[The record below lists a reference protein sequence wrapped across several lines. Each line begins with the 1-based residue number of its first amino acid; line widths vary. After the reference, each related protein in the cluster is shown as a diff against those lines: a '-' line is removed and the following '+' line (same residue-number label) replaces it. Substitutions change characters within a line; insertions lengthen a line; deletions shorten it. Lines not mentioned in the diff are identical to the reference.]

1 MGDETLQEYLVKIG
15 WDLDKDGYNN
25 VQSLINGLINKIGS
39 KVGNFTKSF
48 LTGAGIVKDAIVG
61 ITESTVEL
69 INKTA
74 QLDKETEKWARQYWT
89 TEQNARSLQSAMKSM
104 GLSSLDDLYY
114 ATSEEYNRFL
124 DLRNLGKSLEAP
136 KELDDFLVKVR
147 DINHEVNRL
156 KVIFEYG
163 ARWVVYYLGKMFGKD
178 TDEMLQLFKNGVDWI
193 AKHLPQIAEK
203 IAKAISHVVNI
214 VLALYKV
221 GKAIVTGIKNHLDSM
236 PSRTKATLAA
246 LSAVL
251 LAFLAGPVG
260 KIIAGI
266 TILLLLL
273 EDFYVWSKGG
283 KSLFDYSKLEEFF
296 NSPGIQ
302 KIRDFLESVF
312 EILGGII
319 EYIAWL
325 VGGGEMS
332 EWARKVDEFLESVY
346 NWLGKILSILN
357 LIFGKKTGDPNE
369 DTWIGRAGQI
379 ASTAAEY
386 KNDDTSWMNKNP
398 LLQAPSING
407 INPTIVDNSKTDVNI
422 GISYDKDS
430 DTFKVSQDIVRN
442 TNFNNPILSR

>member
-25 VQSLINGLINKIGS
+25 VQSLINGLINKIGI
-39 KVGNFTKSF
+39 KAGNFTKSF

-61 ITESTVEL
+61 ITKSTVEL

-136 KELDDFLVKVR
+136 KELDSFLVKIR

-193 AKHLPQIAEK
+193 AKHLPQIAQK

-246 LSAVL
+246 LSAIL

-302 KIRDFLESVF
+302 KIRDFLGSVF

-325 VGGGEMS
+325 IQ
-332 EWARKVDEFLESVY
+332 Y
-346 NWLGKILSILN
+346 
-357 LIFGKKTGDPNE
+357 GKKPRTAINIGGNKFKLRKDMTDLEAYEISLGQRFNRSEIRDVLNE
-369 DTWIGRAGQI
+369 YYGQPIENVPMAYRYEI
-379 ASTAAEY
+379 AELRSYGVVGQSKE
-386 KNDDTSWMNKNP
+386 M
-398 LLQAPSING
+398 LLQKRMKAAVSRQVKKNQE
-407 INPTIVDNSKTDVNI
+407 TRDELQAELSKDEE
-422 GISYDKDS
+422 K
-430 DTFKVSQDIVRN
+430 K
-442 TNFNNPILSR
+442 